1 MNMNKVFKF
10 ISDNNIQPEA
20 LFALVDR
27 VQKMNLS
34 DETSIRQVI
43 HEVSKLANRPIDKTQ
58 EDRLV
63 KEIIKNGVSDNIFDI
78 IK

>member
-1 MNMNKVFKF
+1 MNKVFKF

-27 VQKMNLS
+27 VQKMNLN
-34 DETSIRQVI
+34 DEVSIRQVI

-63 KEIIKNGVSDNIFDI
+63 KEILKNGVNDNIFDI
-78 IK
+78 IQ

>member
-27 VQKMNLS
+27 VQKMNLN
-34 DETSIRQVI
+34 DEVSIRQVI

-63 KEIIKNGVSDNIFDI
+63 KEILKNGVNDNIFDI
-78 IK
+78 IQ